1 MSVNADVDNISGR
14 ERHHK
19 LIQQMK
25 EMPAWQMHLNKL
37 KEELVVQEDK
47 WDHRDEERI
56 ELEKKRD
63 EIIELEAEMER
74 VRAQHRRDKI
84 EIIHEDTQIA
94 ELQ

>member
-1 MSVNADVDNISGR
+1 
-14 ERHHK
+14 
-19 LIQQMK
+19 MK